1 VMAVYALA
9 VAGLTYGGAMFR
21 DFGTPL
27 LIAGPLLLFIL
38 LPPLAHCWLGDYR
51 AGAFLQLRVPA
62 VADIARAALALP
74 FAMMTSS
81 AIGALQPEMP
91 AELDGG
97 IEDVIRN
104 LQSYGLMIELLCAAV
119 LPAVCEEVLCRG
131 TLLSGL
137 RASVGDAGGVVLS
150 AFLFATLHLSP
161 YRFLPQ
167 FALGIALALLTV
179 RARSLLPGML
189 LHAGHNGGL
198 LLLGL
203 ATPWLS
209 HQPWA
214 AQVGDPPPLALLG
227 IGLLGLWMTL
237 GRPSRASTPVAAIAG

>member
-1 VMAVYALA
+1 
-9 VAGLTYGGAMFR
+9 MFR
-21 DFGTPL
+21 DLGTPL

-51 AGAFLQLRVPA
+51 AGAFLQLRLPA
-62 VADIARAALALP
+62 ATDAGRAALALP
-74 FAMMTSS
+74 FAIMTSA
-81 AIGALQPEMP
+81 AIGSLQPEMP

-97 IEDVIRN
+97 VEDVMRN
-104 LQSYGLMIELLCAAV
+104 LESYGWAIELLCAAV

-137 RASVGDAGGVVLS
+137 RRSVGDAGGVVLS

-167 FALGIALALLTV
+167 FALGIALAVLTV

-189 LHAGHNGGL
+189 LHAGHNAGVL
-198 LLLGL
+198 LLAA
-203 ATPWLS
+203 ATPWLARL
-209 HQPWA
+209 PGA
-214 AQVGDPPPLALLG
+214 ALVGELPPLALLG
-227 IGLLGLWMTL
+227 IGLLGLWVTL
-237 GRPSRASTPVAAIAG
+237 GRPRRAPKPDLAVAG